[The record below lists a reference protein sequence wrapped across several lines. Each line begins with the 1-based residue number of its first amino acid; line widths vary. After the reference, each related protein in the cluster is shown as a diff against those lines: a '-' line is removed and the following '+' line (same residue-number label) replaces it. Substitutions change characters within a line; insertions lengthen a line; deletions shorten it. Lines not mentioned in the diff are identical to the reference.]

1 MSREGASS
9 KRKHGMQ
16 EDSQLC
22 QVQEARATEQKR
34 SHRCQFSSAAATG
47 EERSVQLA
55 GQAGPRFTAGIQG
68 ARGAEQATHKRGALP
83 VTEPRDRRGRGR
95 GVLNRGGRER
105 VREQPTAGAAGSFA
119 YYILKSCA
127 DAEKHGSRKGVATSR
142 REPSERQQTREWLRL
157 TLSKHKDEADV
168 RWPVIGWDALARC
181 RIGFKAASEPPCTCR
196 AAIS

>member
-34 SHRCQFSSAAATG
+34 SHSM
-47 EERSVQLA
+47 
-55 GQAGPRFTAGIQG
+55 PRFTAIQALG
-68 ARGAEQATHKRGALP
+68 GQTATHKRGALP
-83 VTEPRDRRGRGR
+83 EDRKPVRTQQVYGLTRLATRG
-95 GVLNRGGRER
+95 
-105 VREQPTAGAAGSFA
+105 ASGAAGSFA

>member
-16 EDSQLC
+16 EDSQLY

-83 VTEPRDRRGRGR
+83 
-95 GVLNRGGRER
+95 
-105 VREQPTAGAAGSFA
+105 
-119 YYILKSCA
+119 
-127 DAEKHGSRKGVATSR
+127 
-142 REPSERQQTREWLRL
+142 TREWLRL